1 MSKVTIT
8 FRTNID
14 RREALDALA
23 ASQQRNRS
31 FLINEAL
38 DNYLEVQ
45 QWQIEHIK
53 QGLAA
58 ADRGD
63 FVSPKDMKKTFADL
77 RSKCK

>member
-1 MSKVTIT
+1 MSKATIT
-8 FRTNID
+8 FRTDTD

-23 ASQQRNRS
+23 VSQKRNRS

-38 DNYLEVQ
+38 DNYLDVQ
-45 QWQIEHIK
+45 QWQIKHIK

-63 FVSPKDMKKTFADL
+63 FVSQEDMKKTFAEL
-77 RSKCK
+77 RARCK